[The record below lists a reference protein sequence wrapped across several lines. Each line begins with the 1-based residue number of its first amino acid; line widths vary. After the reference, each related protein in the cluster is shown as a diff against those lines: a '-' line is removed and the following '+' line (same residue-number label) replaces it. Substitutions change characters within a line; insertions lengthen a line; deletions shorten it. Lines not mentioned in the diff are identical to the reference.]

1 MKSYAWLLGWT
12 LGQPTP
18 VIKFLFLKKTALL
31 TFVKGVAYATPSGN
45 VAILGDTGVVTYWGP
60 QMGNSDKV
68 PSVISYSES
77 SPDENGVL
85 AQQWGHSLSTNAVAM
100 INTKLE
106 LDIGTVSEEL
116 DIVSSMLNG
125 MKDLNFQ
132 YIKAAA
138 GMPAFPWKGP
148 EDIVTDYLTH
158 VFDYLVQTVD
168 NFSYE
173 VRDRFPVDIVVTYPT
188 VCRNVLLLIFRANV
202 S

>member
-1 MKSYAWLLGWT
+1 MLCSERIAQLNMT
-12 LGQPTP
+12 T
-18 VIKFLFLKKTALL
+18 
-31 TFVKGVAYATPSGN
+31 GVAYATPSDN
-45 VAILGDTGVVTYWGP
+45 IAVLGDTGVVTYWGP

-77 SPDENGVL
+77 SPDENGIL
-85 AQQWGHSLSTNAVAM
+85 AQQWGQSLSKNAVAM

-106 LDIGTVSEEL
+106 LDIGCVSEEL
-116 DIVSSMLNG
+116 DIVSSMLEG

-148 EDIVTDYLTH
+148 EEIVTDYLTH

-168 NFSYE
+168 NFSSE

-188 VCRNVLLLIFRANV
+188 VRFILPT
-202 S
+202 